1 MSTIRGKKTATQNSE
16 EITFSPSQGWSG
28 RWETEGPKEAVRP
41 MINQLA
47 GLGYSFRYSCT
58 KSPNAAITFETI
70 GSPEPG
76 GTGTEQPQQVWEYL
90 ANVVEIDILEAD
102 ISTINSISSENKRV
116 LRDAIAAP
124 NPDSEPD
131 FDPTDPLILN
141 VQDLYELML
150 GGVRSYR
157 VNVPTL
163 KVSKLV
169 SGSYGVKA
177 TLDNVGK
184 VITTTALS
192 IQESIPA
199 GILFNLPNFTTAKSG
214 FGYAWYKKHPNIQ
227 QTGNNRWNVSQEW
240 EYGLWP
246 ALLHDFVT

>member
-1 MSTIRGKKTATQNSE
+1 
-16 EITFSPSQGWSG
+16 
-28 RWETEGPKEAVRP
+28 